1 MGEWL
6 IPPDCKSGA
15 LTGYVGSNPTR
26 STKITGRM
34 ARVYY
39 KYAFRLCIKIL
50 ILAHIAQW

>member
-26 STKITGRM
+26 STKIIGEWQEFN
-34 ARVYY
+34 Y